1 MIELTARLTLSSCV
15 SQLTDFYQTD
25 IMEKFLDYGI
35 QPLGINLCTPDGEIL
50 PYRIEIDPLGLSP
63 NSFNMQGLL
72 YRVMLLTEYEGEPFQ
87 SIMFTGSIEKGNM
100 MTKGLYKCA
109 LHCAGDYIK
118 FNEKGS

>member
-1 MIELTARLTLSSCV
+1 V

-35 QPLGINLCTPDGEIL
+35 QRLVIKLCTTEGEVL
-50 PYRIEIDPLGLSP
+50 PYRIELDPEGLSH
-63 NSFNMQGLL
+63 NSFSVQVLRFMVL
-72 YRVMLLTEYEGEPFQ
+72 YDTSNELEPSY

-100 MTKGLYKCA
+100 LTKGLYKCA

-118 FNEKGS
+118 FNEKGL